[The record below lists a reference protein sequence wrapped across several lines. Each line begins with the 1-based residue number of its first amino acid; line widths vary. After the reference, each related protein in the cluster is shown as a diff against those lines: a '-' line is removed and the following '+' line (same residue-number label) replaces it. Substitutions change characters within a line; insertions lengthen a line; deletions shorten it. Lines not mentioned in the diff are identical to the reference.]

1 MSGYCRHEEGGEAR
15 SRKRWAGTT
24 QKKLLKLKPFAK
36 RDSQRSLDFET
47 VVFGP
52 LGPSAGLT
60 YGALKLL
67 PGQTVSWHCA
77 TFL

>member
-1 MSGYCRHEEGGEAR
+1 MSGYCRHEEGAR
-15 SRKRWAGTT
+15 REVGNAGLGRRI
-24 QKKLLKLKPFAK
+24 KKLLKLKPFAK